1 MEASFA
7 LHRAPWRDKNKT
19 GMLDGPGLEYFH
31 LAAARGLWKRGLV
44 RLHALRLHERIVAV
58 VYALVGG
65 PRAYRYLGGFDPA
78 FAHFSPGALIMAYSI
93 EQAILE
99 GVREFDFLRGRDAY
113 KSGLGAPSRR

>member
-58 VYALVGG
+58 
-65 PRAYRYLGGFDPA
+65 
-78 FAHFSPGALIMAYSI
+78 HFSPGALIMAYSI